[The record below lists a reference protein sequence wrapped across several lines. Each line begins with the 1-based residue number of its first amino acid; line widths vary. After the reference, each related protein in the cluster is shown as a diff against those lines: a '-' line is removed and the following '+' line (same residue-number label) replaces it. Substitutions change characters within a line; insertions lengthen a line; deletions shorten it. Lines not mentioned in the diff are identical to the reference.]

1 MRLKMRINRVVW
13 AAVLSAIMISL
24 LRMAIAKPTRLMV
37 LLLALCNVVL
47 LRDSSAAAS
56 ASRARSTEV
65 LLLRLA
71 LRVVLMVR
79 LLIRLQIGL
88 QLLMLMLIEVLQI
101 LRLMLRNWWGML
113 VRKLLV
119 VKCIVLQTARVRN
132 SVSSVPR
139 RLSPGVTHLR
149 QRPRAMAIEMNAA
162 VMRET
167 SVVAARREPP
177 AAPTAVSATARSI
190 RACH

>member
-47 LRDSSAAAS
+47 LRDNSAAAS

-88 QLLMLMLIEVLQI
+88 QLLYQQ
-101 LRLMLRNWWGML
+101 
-113 VRKLLV
+113 LLF
-119 VKCIVLQTARVRN
+119 
-132 SVSSVPR
+132 
-139 RLSPGVTHLR
+139 
-149 QRPRAMAIEMNAA
+149 
-162 VMRET
+162 
-167 SVVAARREPP
+167 
-177 AAPTAVSATARSI
+177 
-190 RACH
+190 